1 MENNNPLGSRK
12 ISRLLIQFSI
22 PATVGMLVNTI
33 YNIVDR
39 IYIGNS
45 PDMGSNGIGGI
56 TLVFP
61 IMIILMSM
69 GMLFGIGGAT
79 LFSIRL
85 GEQKKDEA
93 ENVLGNAFVMLMI
106 VGAVFMILGQI
117 FLKPILL
124 LFGASEAILPYAMEY
139 MRVLFFGA
147 IFMVVG
153 MGLNNFIRA
162 DGNPT
167 IAMLTMIIGAGTN
180 TVLDPIFIFTF
191 KMGMTGAALATILS
205 QSLSAVWVV
214 LYFIGKRSRNKLQLN
229 YMKLKLSIVSKI
241 ASLGLP
247 SSLLQL
253 ANSVLNMVLNRSLI
267 VYGGDIAMSA
277 MGIINSMQMLLLM
290 PVIGINQGAQPIISF
305 NFGARKYARI
315 KETVKLAII
324 AATVVV
330 AFGYIF
336 VRLFPVQMVSLFNQ
350 EPELLNFGKNA
361 ILRWMMFLPVVGF
374 QVVASNFFQAIGRY
388 KSAMFLTL
396 SRQII
401 LLIPAIFIFSRIWGI
416 DGLLYAAPFA
426 DVFSTV
432 LTGIWLYFGMK
443 KLGKEPALT
452 NPNLS

>member
-1 MENNNPLGSRK
+1 MEYKNPLGEQK
-12 ISRLLIQFSI
+12 ISRLLLQFSI

-45 PDMGSNGIGGI
+45 PDMGSDGIGGI

-61 IMIILMSM
+61 IMIILMSL

-93 ENVLGNAFVMLMI
+93 ENVLGNAFVLLVI
-106 VGAVFMILGQI
+106 AGAAFMILGQI

-124 LFGASEAILPYAMEY
+124 SFGASDDILPYAIDY

-147 IFMVVG
+147 LFLVVG
-153 MGLNNFIRA
+153 MGMNNFIRA

-167 IAMLTMIIGAGTN
+167 IAMLTMIIGAGAN
-180 TVLDPIFIFTF
+180 IILDPIFIFVF
-191 KMGMTGAALATILS
+191 KWGIKGAALATILS
-205 QSLSAVWVV
+205 QSLSATWVL
-214 LYFIGKRSRNKLQLN
+214 LYFVGKRSRSKLKLG
-229 YMKLKLSIVSKI
+229 YMKLRLSIVTQI

-247 SSLLQL
+247 GSLMQL
-253 ANSVLNMVLNRSLI
+253 ANSVLNVVLNRQLI
-267 VYGGDIAMSA
+267 LYGGDIAISA
-277 MGIINSMQMLLLM
+277 MGIINSTQMLLIM

-305 NFGARKYARI
+305 NFGAKKYDRI

-324 AATVVV
+324 SATAVVTI
-330 AFGYIF
+330 GYLLI
-336 VRLFPVQMVSLFNQ
+336 RLFPTQMVSLFNR
-350 EPELLNFGKNA
+350 EPELLDFGTNA
-361 ILRWMMFLPVVGF
+361 ILKWMMFLPVVGF

-401 LLIPAIFIFSRIWGI
+401 FLIPAIIVFSNIWGI
-416 DGLLYAAPFA
+416 NGLLHAAPFA

-432 LTGIWLYFGMK
+432 LTGVWFYFGIR
-443 KLGKEPALT
+443 KLGKEPALQ
-452 NPNLS
+452 